1 MGDRRTICLALT
13 RLLIHKRRRAHL
25 QPCPRFL
32 ENEECPHY
40 TGGPE

>member
-1 MGDRRTICLALT
+1 MRRDREVGLSG
-13 RLLIHKRRRAHL
+13 RRGRD

-40 TGGPE
+40 EFMKTVVS